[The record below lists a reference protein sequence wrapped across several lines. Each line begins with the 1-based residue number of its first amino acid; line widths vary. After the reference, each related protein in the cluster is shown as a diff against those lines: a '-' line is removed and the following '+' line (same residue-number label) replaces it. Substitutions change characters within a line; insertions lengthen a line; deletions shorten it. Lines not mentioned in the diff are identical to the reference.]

1 MTLGGYT
8 FHSSCRCHLRTDEGF
23 FGWASTKMT
32 AEYISTPK
40 AAVIN
45 VVNKLAAQ
53 FLLLLKRLLLWIN
66 CRTEQGDESEELWD
80 ELPGDVVDEPD

>member
-1 MTLGGYT
+1 
-8 FHSSCRCHLRTDEGF
+8 
-23 FGWASTKMT
+23 MT

-53 FLLLLKRLLLWIN
+53 FLLLLKRFLLWIN

-80 ELPGDVVDEPD
+80 ELPGDVVDEPDWGCHSLTI

>member
-1 MTLGGYT
+1 M
-8 FHSSCRCHLRTDEGF
+8 RAF

>member
-1 MTLGGYT
+1 
-8 FHSSCRCHLRTDEGF
+8 
-23 FGWASTKMT
+23 MT

-66 CRTEQGDESEELWD
+66 CRTEQGYESEELWD